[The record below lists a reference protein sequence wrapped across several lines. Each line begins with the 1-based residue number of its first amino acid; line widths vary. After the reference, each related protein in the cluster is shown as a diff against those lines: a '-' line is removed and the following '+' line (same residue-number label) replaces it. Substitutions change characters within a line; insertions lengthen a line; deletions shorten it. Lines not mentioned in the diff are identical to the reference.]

1 MRQLNILTRDEFID
15 IMNELDASER
25 MGRDINSVIN
35 DGYRQA
41 GCGALHEFVDAVVIT
56 TSHHESIVRLLQ
68 RMFLDDDDFIGYF
81 LYEIDFGRSELANS
95 VREADGT
102 PIPMSTPGDLYD
114 FLVAHLDTKSC
125 VSTDCDVSEG

>member
-1 MRQLNILTRDEFID
+1 
-15 IMNELDASER
+15 
-25 MGRDINSVIN
+25 
-35 DGYRQA
+35 
-41 GCGALHEFVDAVVIT
+41 
-56 TSHHESIVRLLQ
+56 
-68 RMFLDDDDFIGYF
+68 MFLDDDDFIGYF